1 MFHSAESGSKDVEAA
16 NPAAAGDVD
25 PGAARTSSDEATALL
40 ETLFTSIAKLDQHS
54 RASVLSKLRSRIN
67 ELDAETGLDQSATN
81 VLKSPSIDTTQSL
94 VSEIG
99 TAVQHT
105 ETTPAAPRR

>member
-1 MFHSAESGSKDVEAA
+1 MFHSAESGSKHVEAI
-16 NPAAAGDVD
+16 NLAAAGDVD
-25 PGAARTSSDEATALL
+25 SGAARTSSDEATALL
-40 ETLFTSIAKLDQHS
+40 ETLFACIAKLDQHS
-54 RASVLSKLRSRIN
+54 RASVLLKLRLRIN

-81 VLKSPSIDTTQSL
+81 ALESSSRDTTQSL
-94 VSEIG
+94 VSEIE